1 MKLTRLFGGLA
12 LLALALWLGF
22 LATRVLRV
30 SVLPFWVAGPNA
42 NVHDTYF
49 LIVGPFS
56 LTGWQ
61 IYAAVG
67 ALGFAALS
75 LAAMAWSVAFSRNRN
90 AHQ

>member
-22 LATRVLRV
+22 LATEVLRV
-30 SVLPFWVAGPNA
+30 GVLPAGPNA
-42 NVHDTYF
+42 NVHDTFF
-49 LIVGPFS
+49 LVVGRFP

-61 IYAAVG
+61 IYDAVG

-75 LAAMAWSVAFSRNRN
+75 LAAMA
-90 AHQ
+90 